1 MNPLIKYCF
10 SALISIVAST
20 SYAATGTIVLDFLSS
35 DLALDPTRFTAGLT
49 YCDDFD
55 FKGSCTTNI
64 GFNIENDDLIL
75 QGSDYLNISVTSA
88 DVDGELLE
96 GTLTADISALTTS
109 NLVGTF
115 KPPEF
120 SQLSNV
126 VIVGSM
132 LTADFSTG
140 GAGISNI
147 TLTFSD
153 VPVPAA
159 AWLFGSALIG
169 LAGIKRKK

>member
-1 MNPLIKYCF
+1 VKPLIKYCF

-20 SYAATGTIVLDFLSS
+20 SYAATGTIVLDFLSP
-35 DLALDPTRFTAGLT
+35 DLLLDPARFTIDET
-49 YCDDFD
+49 YCDDLD
-55 FKGSCTTNI
+55 FRDACTNT
-64 GFNIENDDLIL
+64 GFNIENDDFIL
-75 QGSDYLNISVTSA
+75 QGTDYLNIKVTLA
-88 DVDGELLE
+88 DVDGELLS
-96 GTLTADISALTTS
+96 GQLIADISALTTS

-126 VIVGSM
+126 VINGSM

-140 GAGISNI
+140 GAGLSNI
-147 TLTFSD
+147 TLTFSE